1 MRAVTSGS
9 QAAHQYLQ
17 GVRPHTPVSRC
28 RSFLELGLESNPR
41 SHLEGTFRS
50 PVSVLKGGGAQRGS
64 LIEPTN
70 CDNLH
75 APRDG
80 GHGEA
85 TPLRSP
91 TLPGYRMPGAE
102 ASASTAGNECVLK
115 MQKPVSLTYHLL
127 IRLGNRKVLRA
138 STLFKKFFRQ
148 NPTRKCGLDA

>member
-1 MRAVTSGS
+1 MTSNSPNASRFRLKSPAGMTVMEIS
-9 QAAHQYLQ
+9 
-17 GVRPHTPVSRC
+17 RPVKNYRVWRLWS
-28 RSFLELGLESNPR
+28 ESAFTQQPP
-41 SHLEGTFRS
+41 LT
-50 PVSVLKGGGAQRGS
+50 V
-64 LIEPTN
+64 PTN